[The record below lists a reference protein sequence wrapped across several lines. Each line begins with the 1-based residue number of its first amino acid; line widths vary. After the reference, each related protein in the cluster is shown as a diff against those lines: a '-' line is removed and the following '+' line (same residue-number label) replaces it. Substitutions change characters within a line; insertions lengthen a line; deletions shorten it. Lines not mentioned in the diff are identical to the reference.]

1 VPFAVSKVHA
11 ACGIMITASHNGK
24 EYNGYK
30 VYWENAVQIISPH
43 DKGISKA
50 IQENLN
56 PVSWSTTL
64 QSSFIE
70 DHTQKLR
77 EEYVNQ
83 LQWFAEYFGHIALSL
98 RR

>member
-1 VPFAVSKVHA
+1 
-11 ACGIMITASHNGK
+11 
-24 EYNGYK
+24 
-30 VYWENAVQIISPH
+30 
-43 DKGISKA
+43 
-50 IQENLN
+50 
-56 PVSWSTTL
+56 VSWSTTL